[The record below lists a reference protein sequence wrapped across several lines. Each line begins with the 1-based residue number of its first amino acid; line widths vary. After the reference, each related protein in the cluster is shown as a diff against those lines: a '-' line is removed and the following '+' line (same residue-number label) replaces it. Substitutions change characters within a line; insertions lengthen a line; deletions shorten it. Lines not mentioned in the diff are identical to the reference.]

1 MKKIILLIS
10 LLILP
15 ACSSLGLDEFKFD
28 SAANVSKTKT
38 LVNYEKVEQIINSS
52 VEKKIF

>member
-1 MKKIILLIS
+1 MS

-28 SAANVSKTKT
+28 SAANISKTET
-38 LVNYEKVEQIINSS
+38 LVNYEKVEQIIS
-52 VEKKIF
+52 VSNNWEL